1 MSDKLRQ
8 TGRTTRL
15 LEEAKHLAMA
25 GRAVYVMAA
34 NEQHRRTLLA
44 EFPDAAR
51 LGIKVE
57 TPDSLPNFD
66 WRRLHSL
73 GAHPNCVFLVDHFAI
88 ESQFPA
94 MIDMLRRYEKDE

>member
-8 TGRTTRL
+8 TGRTTRMMQ
-15 LEEAKHLAMA
+15 EAKRIAEA

-34 NEQHRRTLLA
+34 NEQHRRTLLS
-44 EFPDAAR
+44 EFPDAGS

-66 WRRLHSL
+66 WRRLHSP

-94 MIDMLRRYEKDE
+94 LIEMLRRYER